1 LAYQR
6 VTLATLRAQL
16 LDRLGSVGTFW
27 STDEL
32 NAGINEAVA
41 IWQLLTGEKV
51 ITVTQTVGSTTA
63 NLFDVV
69 TNHSNGK
76 VLSII
81 RITPSESTAVEVP
94 FSWSQSSE
102 QAVVSFS
109 FTLLE
114 EYLGVGGTAQ
124 VTWNWG
130 DSTSNTYTVSAVDAG
145 VYTKTHTYPVSDDT
159 YTVTLTIFSDLF
171 QGGDSASMTTNWG
184 LGQTGSSA

>member
-16 LDRLGSVGTFW
+16 LDRLGSTGTFW

-32 NAGINEAVA
+32 NAEINEAVA

-63 NLFDVV
+63 NLFNVV
-69 TNHSNGK
+69 TNHTNGK
-76 VLSII
+76 VLSVI
-81 RITPSESTAVEVP
+81 RITPSEATAVTVQ

-102 QAVVSFS
+102 SAQVDFG

-114 EYLGVGGTAQ
+114 SYLGSGGSAQ
-124 VTWNWG
+124 VTWDWG
-130 DSTSNTYTVSAVDAG
+130 DNTSNTYTVTDSDAG
-145 VYTKTHTYPVSDDT
+145 MYIKSHTYPVSDAT

-171 QGGDSASMTTNWG
+171 QGGDSASMTTNWA
-184 LGQTGSSA
+184 LGQTGSS